1 MTNPKTTVIALLDD
15 LMFMVKIQ
23 EALKRAGLHGMF
35 VKSQSE
41 ALVKAREGAALII
54 LDLNYAKA
62 EPLVAIAELKR
73 DEQTRSIPLLG
84 YVSHV
89 QTDLRQAAANA
100 GCDTVWARSAFVQNL
115 GPLLEAVSAPSPR

>member
-1 MTNPKTTVIALLDD
+1 MTNQKTAVIALLDD

-23 EALKRAGLHGMF
+23 EALKRADLPGVF
-35 VKSQSE
+35 VKTQEE

-62 EPLVAIAELKR
+62 EPLAVIAELKS
-73 DEQTRSIPLLG
+73 DEKTKGIPLLA

-89 QTDLRQAAANA
+89 QTELRQAAVIA
-100 GCDTVWARSAFVQNL
+100 GCDTVLARSAFVQNL
-115 GPLLEAVSAPSPR
+115 GPLLEAVSSPLPK